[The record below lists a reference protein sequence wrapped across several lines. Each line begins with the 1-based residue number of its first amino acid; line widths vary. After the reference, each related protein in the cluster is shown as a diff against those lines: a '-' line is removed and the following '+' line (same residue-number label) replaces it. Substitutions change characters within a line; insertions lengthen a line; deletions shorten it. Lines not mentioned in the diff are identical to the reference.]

1 MDAQSHIL
9 DPCFCK
15 FTDPWSTE
23 SHFQILSPI
32 LVFFPFEIPLLT
44 LNFILFSYI
53 VCIFIIWIKFILSQQ
68 DVA

>member
-1 MDAQSHIL
+1 MAFVL
-9 DPCFCK
+9 
-15 FTDPWSTE
+15 E
-23 SHFQILSPI
+23 SYFQILSPI
-32 LVFFPFEIPLLT
+32 LVFFPLEICLLT